1 MTKGKN
7 KRKAQQNVFGVYN
20 VITFDNKNIIKIKQL
35 GVLENGSSQKP
46 KDSIIKDKQVELV
59 QDKLLGYFFT
69 CNITSNFLV
78 RTKKLPVLYM
88 FVEYN
93 HNNIMKAGLFKLF
106 LFFTIEEEVKS
117 EAQLLHNELKGKF
130 TLELE
135 IDNVLEEISVLEFTS
150 IDNILD
156 DMNSFVKSENMTEII
171 NDMVETTDKERETK
185 YGDMFAD
192 CKIPTVTLSLK
203 DIAKNANSST

>member
-7 KRKAQQNVFGVYN
+7 QRKAQQNVFGVYN

-46 KDSIIKDKQVELV
+46 KDSIIKDKQVELA

-156 DMNSFVKSENMTEII
+156 DMNSFVKSESMTEII
-171 NDMVETTDKERETK
+171 SDMVETTDKERETK

-203 DIAKNANSST
+203 DIANSST

>member
-192 CKIPTVTLSLK
+192 CEIPTVTLSLK
-203 DIAKNANSST
+203 DIANSST